1 MAILIN
7 KTLRVEFPVESTAV
21 VGRSPDADLQ
31 LNFPTVSKKHL
42 RLFEANGIWVV
53 EDLGSANSTYV
64 NGERITRKELSPGD
78 YIRLDAYTLVF
89 FANSPPLLPEIIVQD
104 PGSVIRQRLP
114 ISQPLL
120 RIGRSLQENHI
131 PIDDPSVSGRH
142 LNLLRI
148 GSHWKIEFAK
158 PSVHV
163 RVNENLVPDGTIVN
177 TDDKIKIGSTLI
189 EISVQTPKEWTI
201 ISQVNARLS
210 ELFADVRKQG
220 EGLESTLQQNPDQAD
235 DWIKKINESFK
246 LIQDSL
252 KLLEE
257 LSTSV
262 HEMVPSMEDLE
273 ADGNILEQ
281 GIRLSRRCNNLANY
295 LELVL
300 LNNQLENIKAARVE
314 EQKDLVSRFF
324 RNVHGCLENDNPTI
338 RL

>member
-7 KTLRVEFPVESTAV
+7 KTLRVEFPIESSAV
-21 VGRSPDADLQ
+21 VGRAPDADLQ
-31 LNFPTVSKKHL
+31 LNFPTVSKKHM
-42 RLFEANGIWVV
+42 RLFETNGIWIV

-64 NGERITRKELSPGD
+64 NGERITRKELSAGD
-78 YIRLDAYTLVF
+78 YVRLDAYTLVF
-89 FANSPPLLPEIIVQD
+89 FANSPPLLPEIVVQD

-120 RIGRSLQENHI
+120 KIGRSLQENHI

-148 GSHWKIEFAK
+148 GSQWKIEFAK

-163 RVNENLVPDGTIVN
+163 RVNENVVPDGTIIN
-177 TDDKIKIGSTLI
+177 ANDKIRIGSTLI
-189 EISVQTPKEWTI
+189 EINTQTPKEWTI
-201 ISQVNARLS
+201 ISQVNERLS
-210 ELFADVRKQG
+210 GLFADVRKQG
-220 EGLESTLQQNPDQAD
+220 EELESTFQQVPDGGE
-235 DWIKKINESFK
+235 DWMKKISESFT
-246 LIQDSL
+246 LIQESL

-257 LSTSV
+257 LSISV

-273 ADGNILEQ
+273 SDGNILEQ

-300 LNNQLENIKAARVE
+300 LNNQLGNIRNARAE
-314 EQKDLVSRFF
+314 EQKDLVARFF

>member
-1 MAILIN
+1 MAMLIN
-7 KTLRVEFPVESTAV
+7 KTLRVEFPVETSAV
-21 VGRSPDADLQ
+21 VGRAPDADLQ
-31 LNFPTVSKKHL
+31 LNFPTVSKKHM
-42 RLFEANGIWVV
+42 RLFDANGVWCV

-64 NGERITRKELSPGD
+64 NGERITRKELNAGD

-89 FANSPPLLPEIIVQD
+89 FDNAPPLLPEIIVQD

-120 RIGRSLQENHI
+120 KIGRSLQENHI

-142 LNLLRI
+142 LSLVRI
-148 GSHWKIEFAK
+148 GSQWKIEFAK

-163 RVNENLVPDGTIVN
+163 RVNENLVPDGTMIN
-177 TDDKIKIGSTLI
+177 PNDKIKIGATLI
-189 EISVQTPKEWTI
+189 EISAQTPKEWTI

-210 ELFADVRKQG
+210 TLFEDIRKQG
-220 EGLESTLQQNPDQAD
+220 EGLESTFQQVPDAGE
-235 DWIKKINESFK
+235 DWMKKISEAFTV
-246 LIQDSL
+246 IQDSL

-262 HEMVPSMEDLE
+262 HQMIPSMEDLE
-273 ADGNILEQ
+273 ANGNILEQ

-300 LNNQLENIKAARVE
+300 LNNQLANIQTAKPE
-314 EQKDLVSRFF
+314 DQKDLVSRFF
-324 RNVHGCLENDNPTI
+324 RNVHGCLENDNPTV

>member
-7 KTLRVEFPVESTAV
+7 KTLRVDFPVESSAV
-21 VGRSPDADLQ
+21 VGRAPDADLQ
-31 LNFPTVSKKHL
+31 LNFPTVSKKHM
-42 RLFEANGIWVV
+42 RLFETNGIWVV

-64 NGERITRKELSPGD
+64 NGERITRKELNAGD

-89 FANSPPLLPEIIVQD
+89 FANAPPLLPEIVVQD

-114 ISQPLL
+114 ISLPLL
-120 RIGRSLQENHI
+120 KIGRSLQENHI

-142 LNLLRI
+142 LNLLRV
-148 GSHWKIEFAK
+148 GSQWKIEFAK

-177 TDDKIKIGSTLI
+177 PNEKIRIGSTLI
-189 EISVQTPKEWTI
+189 EIATQTPKEWTT

-210 ELFADVRKQG
+210 ELFADVRKKG
-220 EGLESTLQQNPDQAD
+220 EALESFFQQIPEQDD
-235 DWIKKINESFK
+235 DWIKKINESFS

-262 HEMVPSMEDLE
+262 HEMVPSMEDLD
-273 ADGNILEQ
+273 ADGNILQQ

-300 LNNQLENIKAARVE
+300 LNNQLENIKNVRPE

>member
-7 KTLRVEFPVESTAV
+7 KTLRVEFPIESSAV
-21 VGRSPDADLQ
+21 VGRAPDADLQ
-31 LNFPTVSKKHL
+31 LNFPTVSKKHM
-42 RLFEANGIWVV
+42 RLFETNGIWVV

-64 NGERITRKELSPGD
+64 NGERITRKELSAGD
-78 YIRLDAYTLVF
+78 YVRLDAYTLVF
-89 FANSPPLLPEIIVQD
+89 FANSPPLLPEIVVQD

-120 RIGRSLQENHI
+120 KIGRSLQENHI

-148 GSHWKIEFAK
+148 GSQWKIEFAK

-163 RVNENLVPDGTIVN
+163 RVNENVVPDGTIIN
-177 TDDKIKIGSTLI
+177 ANDKIRIGSTLI
-189 EISVQTPKEWTI
+189 EINTQTPKEWTI
-201 ISQVNARLS
+201 ISQVNERLS
-210 ELFADVRKQG
+210 GLFADVRKQG
-220 EGLESTLQQNPDQAD
+220 EELESTFQQVPDGGE
-235 DWIKKINESFK
+235 DWMKKISESFT
-246 LIQDSL
+246 LIQESL

-257 LSTSV
+257 LSISV

-273 ADGNILEQ
+273 SDGNILEQ

-300 LNNQLENIKAARVE
+300 LNNQLGNIRNARAE
-314 EQKDLVSRFF
+314 EQKDLVARFF

>member
-7 KTLRVEFPVESTAV
+7 KTLRVEFPVETSAV
-21 VGRSPDADLQ
+21 VGRAPDADLQ
-31 LNFPTVSKKHL
+31 LNFPTVSKRHI
-42 RLFEANGIWVV
+42 RLFEANGVWCV

-64 NGERITRKELSPGD
+64 NGERITRKELSAGD

-89 FANSPPLLPEIIVQD
+89 FDNAPPLLPEIVVQD

-120 RIGRSLQENHI
+120 KIGRSLQENHI
-131 PIDDPSVSGRH
+131 PIDDPSVSGKH
-142 LNLLRI
+142 LSLLRI
-148 GSHWKIEFAK
+148 GSQWKIEFAK

-163 RVNENLVPDGTIVN
+163 RVNENLVPDGTMIN
-177 TDDKIKIGSTLI
+177 PNEKIKIGSTFI
-189 EISVQTPKEWTI
+189 EINTQTPKEWTI
-201 ISQVNARLS
+201 ISQVNERLS
-210 ELFADVRKQG
+210 GLFEDVCKQG
-220 EGLESTLQQNPDQAD
+220 EELETTFQQVAD
-235 DWIKKINESFK
+235 VGEDWMKKINEA
-246 LIQDSL
+246 LTVIQDSL

-262 HEMVPSMEDLE
+262 QHMIPSMEDLE
-273 ADGNILEQ
+273 SDGNILDQ

-300 LNNQLENIKAARVE
+300 LNNQLGNIRTAKPE
-314 EQKDLVSRFF
+314 DQMDLVSRFF